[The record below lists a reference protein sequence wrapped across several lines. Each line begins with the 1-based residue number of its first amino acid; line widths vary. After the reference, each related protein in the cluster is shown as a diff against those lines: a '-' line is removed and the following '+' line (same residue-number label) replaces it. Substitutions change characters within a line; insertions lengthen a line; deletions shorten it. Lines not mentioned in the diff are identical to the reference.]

1 VWLGHPALDL
11 GVPVVPTSGSS
22 WRAIPRDALA
32 LRRAHADVV
41 LVTGT
46 DAELGRAALIT
57 TLGGA
62 RAVLLFP
69 TGTPRKLPRWER
81 RFHRY
86 VLQDQDTARAWARA
100 GVSLGRV
107 VILSPAYT
115 EEALDALIREVL
127 SMSGG
132 PRERPSAALSR

>member
-1 VWLGHPALDL
+1 M
-11 GVPVVPTSGSS
+11 
-22 WRAIPRDALA
+22 
-32 LRRAHADVV
+32 V

-46 DAELGRAALIT
+46 DEELGRAALIT

-86 VLQDQDTARAWARA
+86 VLQDQETARAWARA
-100 GVSLGRV
+100 GVALGRV
-107 VILSPAYT
+107 VVLSPEHAD
-115 EEALDALIREVL
+115 EALAALIREVR

-132 PRERPSAALSR
+132 PDERPALSR